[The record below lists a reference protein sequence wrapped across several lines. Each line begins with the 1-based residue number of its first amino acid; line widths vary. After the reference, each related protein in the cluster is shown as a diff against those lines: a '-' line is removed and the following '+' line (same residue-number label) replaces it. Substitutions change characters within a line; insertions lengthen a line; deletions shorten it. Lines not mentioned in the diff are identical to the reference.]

1 MWIINMC
8 DTRENQKSW
17 FAEGALTLRGI
28 SFPLIRV
35 SVVNEA
41 EGLSAL

>member
-1 MWIINMC
+1 MWIINMF

-17 FAEGALTLRGI
+17 FAEGALTLRRI

-41 EGLSAL
+41 EGLSEL